1 MRPMIPHHYQYATPI
16 CEVSLFH
23 LGAFSLCEHLPRK
36 EYRVPPRGYIQSL
49 RAPLKF
55 RVLPLNPQCPSLP
68 LPLCAVKNILKNSP
82 TFRPSLAVPNNY
94 DVYNYCQQNVNHSPL
109 PCPVGGFFCCL
120 RIYRYKAIFSFS
132 ERPRYSAYDSGILS
146 FFVAISFTPS
156 PRREGRPGY
165 IRKYGLPSN
174 SFQPVLLKY
183 LETSVG
189 TTYQPKEG
197 P

>member
-109 PCPVGGFFCCL
+109 PCPVGGFNSST
-120 RIYRYKAIFSFS
+120 KASGSSPMFKGLTRAAASHARQAADTRRARSFT
-132 ERPRYSAYDSGILS
+132 RILS
-146 FFVAISFTPS
+146 VAF
-156 PRREGRPGY
+156 RGM
-165 IRKYGLPSN
+165 
-174 SFQPVLLKY
+174 
-183 LETSVG
+183 
-189 TTYQPKEG
+189 
-197 P
+197 